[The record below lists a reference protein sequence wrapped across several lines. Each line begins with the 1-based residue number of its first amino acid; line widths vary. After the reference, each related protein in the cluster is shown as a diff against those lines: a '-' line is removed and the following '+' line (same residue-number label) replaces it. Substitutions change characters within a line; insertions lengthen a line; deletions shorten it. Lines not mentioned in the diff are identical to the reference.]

1 VPSSPAC
8 PFFGATVIGS
18 SDQLAR
24 SAPLAFTLSPEQ
36 DQDQD
41 QSLGL
46 VISWINAAMK
56 VSPTIAMMM
65 PFIAVAS

>member
-1 VPSSPAC
+1 MPSSPAC

-18 SDQLAR
+18 SDRLAR
-24 SAPLAFTLSPEQ
+24 SAPLAFTLSPE
-36 DQDQD
+36 QD